1 MPEVQYGS
9 HIITYTFN
17 ENNGLKSHYITVDKN
32 YGVVLKGK
40 VIPELQANKL
50 IQKKAKWIINKLRL
64 VEAINEDDIVTG
76 SRIQYFGRK
85 YYVEVYF
92 DERITTTEVEF
103 NHSKFK
109 ITTNSDNGDIQGE
122 IKLAIDKFFLNK
134 VIEKIT
140 PRVRKWSAKTGL
152 TYNTLK
158 FGKQDKRWGSCTP
171 GNNIIINTEAIK
183 LPFTLI
189 DYLIVHELCHTKY
202 KDHSKSFWAEVSKY
216 INKWKVLDE
225 KMQGLKL

>member
-9 HIITYTFN
+9 HIITYSFN
-17 ENNGLKSHYITVDKN
+17 KNNGLKSHYITVDKN
-32 YGVVLKGK
+32 HGVVLKGK
-40 VIPELQANKL
+40 AIPELQANKF

-64 VEAINEDDIVTG
+64 VEAIKEDDIVTG
-76 SRIQYFGRK
+76 SRIQYLGRK

-103 NHSKFK
+103 NHSRFK
-109 ITTNSDNGDIQGE
+109 ITTNSDNGDIQVE
-122 IKLAIDKFFLNK
+122 IKSAIDKFYNNK
-134 VIEKIT
+134 AIEKIT
-140 PRVRKWSAKTGL
+140 PRVRKWSEKTGFI
-152 TYNTLK
+152 YNTLK
-158 FGKQDKRWGSCTP
+158 FKKQDKRWGGCTP

-202 KDHSKSFWAEVSKY
+202 KDHSKAFWAEVSQN
-216 INKWKVLDE
+216 INNWKVLDE
-225 KMQGLKL
+225 KMEGMRL